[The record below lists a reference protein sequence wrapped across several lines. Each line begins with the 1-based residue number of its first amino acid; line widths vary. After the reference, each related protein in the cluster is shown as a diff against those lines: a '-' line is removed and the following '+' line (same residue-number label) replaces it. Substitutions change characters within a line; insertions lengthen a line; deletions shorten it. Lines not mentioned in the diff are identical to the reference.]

1 MTRMIVCIERLCYIF
16 QGLLRRTLVFVL
28 LKPMTELSKGR
39 GCVGSSALP
48 AECQAADFIHTAC
61 VLRHIFYPGAVISDT
76 CVLVIHLVCLP
87 FHHRVERGFQVNNAG
102 FRVTQQL
109 LALVRA
115 FSFSPRRP
123 PLPAVRFLLLSH
135 PFLLYPPPPP
145 AYSTQLPHQKQLLSL
160 SFPKETLPL
169 FHCLNK

>member
-1 MTRMIVCIERLCYIF
+1 
-16 QGLLRRTLVFVL
+16 
-28 LKPMTELSKGR
+28 MTELSKGR

-48 AECQAADFIHTAC
+48 AECQAADFTHTAC

-115 FSFSPRRP
+115 FSSPPFSFPFALP
-123 PLPAVRFLLLSH
+123 SLSPLPPTSSCLFYPVTTPETTSVSLLSQRDTSFI
-135 PFLLYPPPPP
+135 PLL
-145 AYSTQLPHQKQLLSL
+145 KQIKQ
-160 SFPKETLPL
+160 SFPFP
-169 FHCLNK
+169 